1 MNDLNWKDDVRINMF
16 ALHKEVRDQPEL
28 LMMYAKAY
36 AEAKRDQAY
45 LERRLKVTRA
55 NASKAIRESM
65 GKITVDAIKDHVESN
80 VDVQEAEDLVI
91 EAAHKTNLLWG
102 AVEAIKGR
110 KTQIGEAIELYKMG
124 YYSADTPFPDRQY
137 ALEVDQE
144 EINKSI
150 AEEKE
155 VYEQY
160 MKNKDLIAADALINL
175 ETGEVKPI
183 RKLSK

>member
-16 ALHKEVRDQPEL
+16 ILHREVRDQPEL
-28 LMMYAKAY
+28 LMTYAKEWAG
-36 AEAKRDQAY
+36 AKRDQAY

-55 NASKAIRESM
+55 TTSKAIRESV

-80 VDVQEAEDLVI
+80 TDVQEAEDLVI
-91 EAAHKTNLLWG
+91 EATYKANLLWG

-124 YYSADTPFPDRQY
+124 YFSADTPFPDRQY
-137 ALEVDQE
+137 ALEVDQDN
-144 EINKSI
+144 INKNI

-155 VYEQY
+155 EYEQY
-160 MKNKDLIAADALINL
+160 MNSMK